1 MLLRTLLVD
10 DEPLALERLRDLLA
24 EADDVEIVGTAANG
38 LEALEALRELQ
49 PDLVFLDIQ
58 MPELDGFEVIQAIGA
73 EAMPMAVFATA
84 YDRFAIRA
92 FENRALDYL
101 LKPFSAERLR
111 GTLQR
116 ARELRAARTDQERL
130 QGLLKDLEP
139 RRRERFVVRKG
150 DRFVVLP
157 AREVEAIEAES
168 NYMWLYRGGEAYSLR
183 ATLAALEEGL
193 DPARFLRT
201 HRSWMLNLQHVRE
214 LLPGPKGG
222 LLAVTAGG
230 LKVSVSQAHRKE
242 LEARLG

>member
-1 MLLRTLLVD
+1 MPLKTLLVD
-10 DEPLALERLRDLLA
+10 DEPLALERLRDLLM
-24 EADDVEIVGTAANG
+24 EADDVEIAGTAANG
-38 LEALEALRELQ
+38 LEALEALRELR

-58 MPELDGFEVIQAIGA
+58 MPELDGFEVIQALGP
-73 EAMPMAVFATA
+73 EAMPMVVFATA

-92 FENRALDYL
+92 FEKRALDYL

-111 GTLQR
+111 DTLQR
-116 ARELRAARTDQERL
+116 ARETRAARTDQDRL

-157 AREVEAIEAES
+157 VQEVEAIEAES

-183 ATLAALEEGL
+183 ATLAALEDGL
-193 DPARFLRT
+193 DPARFLRA
-201 HRSWMLNLQHVRE
+201 HRSWMLNLQRVRE

-222 LLAVTAGG
+222 LVAVTAGG
-230 LKVSVSQAHRKE
+230 LKVPVSQAHRKS